1 MMRKDHGQHLVLGIK
16 CIYIPSKYDMDAI
29 RTMKV
34 ANPLQLLTNNNT
46 AITNIT
52 NTNTTT
58 ATTNTITDNTAN
70 TAIIKNKMRRERN

>member
-52 NTNTTT
+52 N
-58 ATTNTITDNTAN
+58 INTAN
-70 TAIIKNKMRRERN
+70 KTTNITDTKNNTVIIKNEKK